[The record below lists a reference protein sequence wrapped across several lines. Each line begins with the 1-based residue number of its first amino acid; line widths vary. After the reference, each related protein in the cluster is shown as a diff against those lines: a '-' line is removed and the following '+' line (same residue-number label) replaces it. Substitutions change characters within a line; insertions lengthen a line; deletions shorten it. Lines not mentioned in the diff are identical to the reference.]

1 MYLPCPDCPIRKKP
15 LFRQFSGEELAFVT
29 AAKTAQH
36 DFAAREPIVISN
48 TVGEA
53 TYTLLTGWAFR
64 SKSLPGGQRQIL
76 DFLLPGDLMGLQSP
90 LTGRVRHG
98 VTALTNVTV
107 CELAPISVRTVFE
120 LQPELSAALVQT
132 LLLDDDRADR
142 RLLLLGRQ
150 RPTQRLAYLMLDLHE
165 RQALRQFAENGR
177 CEFPLTYEHMAD
189 ALGLSRAQLARSLA
203 ELRDRGW
210 ANTQGGV
217 LALAAPDAMATF
229 CAYEPAPAQPKRAL
243 L

>member
-1 MYLPCPDCPIRKKP
+1 MFLPCPECPIRRKP
-15 LFRQFSGEELAFVT
+15 LFRPFSDEELAFVT
-29 AAKTAQH
+29 AAKVGQQ
-36 DFAAREPIVISN
+36 DFAAREPIVLPGASD
-48 TVGEA
+48 V
-53 TYTLLTGWAFR
+53 TYTLLSGWAFR
-64 SKSLPGGQRQIL
+64 AEVLPGGQRQIL

-107 CELAPISVRTVFE
+107 CELSPSAVRTVFE
-120 LQPELSAALVQT
+120 RHAELSAGLVQM
-132 LLLDDDRADR
+132 LLLDGDRADR

-165 RQALRQFAENGR
+165 RLSLREFAANGR

-210 ANTQGGV
+210 ANTQGGM
-217 LALAAPDAMATF
+217 LALSAPEAMAAF

>member
-1 MYLPCPDCPIRKKP
+1 MFLPCPDCPIRKKP
-15 LFRQFSGEELAFVT
+15 LFRQFSSEELAFVT
-29 AAKTAQH
+29 AAKVGQH
-36 DFAAREPIVISN
+36 DYAARESIV
-48 TVGEA
+48 VPGA
-53 TYTLLTGWAFR
+53 ADVTYTLLSGWAFR
-64 SKSLPGGQRQIL
+64 AKSLPGGQRQIL

-90 LTGRVRHG
+90 LTGRVRHT

-107 CELAPISVRTVFE
+107 CELSSTAVRAVFDRHGD
-120 LQPELSAALVQT
+120 LSAALVQM

-165 RQALRQFAENGR
+165 RLSLREFTANGR

-210 ANTQGGV
+210 ANTQSGM
-217 LALAAPDAMATF
+217 LALAAPDAMAAF
-229 CAYEPAPAQPKRAL
+229 CAYEPAPAEPKRAL

>member
-1 MYLPCPDCPIRKKP
+1 MFLACPDCPIRKKP
-15 LFRQFSGEELAFVT
+15 LFRQFSGDELAFVT
-29 AAKTAQH
+29 GAKTAQY
-36 DFAAREPIVISN
+36 DFGAREAIVPPGS
-48 TVGEA
+48 TA
-53 TYTLLTGWAFR
+53 DAAYTLLTGWAFR
-64 SKSLPGGQRQIL
+64 AKTLPGGQRQIL

-107 CELAPISVRTVFE
+107 CELASSAVRTVFK
-120 LQPELSAALVQT
+120 LQPELSSALVQT

-165 RQALRQFAENGR
+165 RMALREFAANGR

-210 ANTQGGV
+210 ATTQGGM
-217 LALAAPDAMATF
+217 LALTAPEAMAAF

>member
-1 MYLPCPDCPIRKKP
+1 MFLPCPDCPIRKKP
-15 LFRQFSGEELAFVT
+15 LFRPFSGEELAFVT
-29 AAKTAQH
+29 AAKVGQH
-36 DFAAREPIVISN
+36 DYAAREPIVAPG
-48 TVGEA
+48 TAEV
-53 TYTLLTGWAFR
+53 TYTLLSGWAFR
-64 SKSLPGGQRQIL
+64 AKLLPGGQRQIL

-90 LTGRVRHG
+90 LTGRVRHAI
-98 VTALTNVTV
+98 TALTNVTV
-107 CELAPISVRTVFE
+107 CELSPSAVRAVFNRHA
-120 LQPELSAALVQT
+120 ELSAALVQM
-132 LLLDDDRADR
+132 LLLDNDRADR

-165 RQALRQFAENGR
+165 RLALREFAANGR

-203 ELRDRGW
+203 ELRERGW
-210 ANTQGGV
+210 ANTQNGT
-217 LALAAPDAMATF
+217 LALSAPDAMAAF

>member
-1 MYLPCPDCPIRKKP
+1 MFLPCPECPIRKKP
-15 LFRQFSGEELAFVT
+15 LFRQFSSSELAFVT
-29 AAKTAQH
+29 AAKTAQR
-36 DFAAREPIVISN
+36 DFGAREPIVLPGAAAGS
-48 TVGEA
+48 A
-53 TYTLLTGWAFR
+53 YTLLTGWAFR
-64 SKSLPGGQRQIL
+64 AKALPGGQRQIL

-90 LTGRVRHG
+90 LTGQVRHG
-98 VTALTNVTV
+98 VTALTSVTV
-107 CELAPISVRTVFE
+107 CELSASAVRTVFE
-120 LQPELSAALVQT
+120 LQPELSSALVQT

-150 RPTQRLAYLMLDLHE
+150 RPTQRLAYLMLDIHE
-165 RQALRQFAENGR
+165 RLALRQFAAEGR

-203 ELRDRGW
+203 ELRERGW
-210 ANTQGGV
+210 ASTQGGM
-217 LALAAPDAMATF
+217 LALAAPEAMAAF

>member
-15 LFRQFSGEELAFVT
+15 LFRQFSRQELAFVA

-36 DFAAREPIVISN
+36 DFDARAPIVLADS
-48 TVGEA
+48 TAEA

-64 SKSLPGGQRQIL
+64 AKALQGGQRQIL

-90 LTGRVRHG
+90 LTGRVRHA
-98 VTALTNVTV
+98 VIALTDVTV
-107 CELAPISVRTVFE
+107 CELAADAVRSVFE
-120 LQPELSAALVQT
+120 LQPDLSAGLVQT

-165 RQALRQFAENGR
+165 RLTLREFAAHGR
-177 CEFPLTYEHMAD
+177 SEFPLTYEHMAD

-210 ANTQGGV
+210 ATTQGGV
-217 LALAAPDAMATF
+217 LALAAPEAMAAF
-229 CAYEPAPAQPKRAL
+229 CGYEPAAAQPRRTL